1 MINTGLKTFAYSF
14 VFSLFAIFAANK
26 TLCRPADMPEK
37 SLPHSNI
44 SAFLKASPA
53 AVTNH
58 KAKVKK
64 ITLIKEDKPQQQ
76 AEIKVEST
84 DIQLVAK
91 STRQEKPQVVEM
103 AQKEQPQRP
112 AKKERII
119 AALEKV
125 ELPTLNKPQK
135 TSAAKPKKINATKSK
150 TLQTK
155 TASAE
160 KAPLDL
166 LSQKQPEPRKNPPVK
181 IAQKEEHKDLLLI
194 PLQRDNR
201 KIAGMHEKIKIN
213 SDEAQKQVAMLNF
226 DKPIK
231 SVVAE
236 TENKANSLK
245 GELKSAEA
253 EQWVP
258 MAQKK
263 GEITVKREADEIYD
277 VSKVEI
283 PEERPEIKISVEE
296 AEPQEASKESES
308 EAMIAPDKNQEQDD
322 DKWIA
327 AKGTK
332 FPVNQNVLEQEYYK
346 QAQDTQ
352 KITEVLTGEPKDTK
366 KNEVKVAGEV
376 VQNILIPI
384 PEEIVNDKNLM
395 PQLVSDPT
403 NKKLEEDLLQKE
415 KEMLA
420 DSGEEVPFIA
430 ENKDT
435 TPAEEKE
442 SANNNKGLLNSLSSL
457 FSTSET
463 ESKKAASQ
471 SASNQKN
478 DVPGKILPT
487 EIRLSFQPNRAE
499 ISGKTLDWIQAFANK
514 TKENEHTVLEIR
526 LDGTSSF
533 ELQQKRLNLLYNIL
547 TNLGL
552 DYKKVNTVFT
562 NREPNSFV
570 LRVVNRSER
579 TDDMMSP
586 VRAMYYKKW

>member
-26 TLCRPADMPEK
+26 TLCRPADTPEK

-64 ITLIKEDKPQQQ
+64 ITLNKEDKPQQQ

-91 STRQEKPQVVEM
+91 LTPQEKPQVVEM

-125 ELPTLNKPQK
+125 ELPALNKPQK
-135 TSAAKPKKINATKSK
+135 TSASKPKKINATKSK
-150 TLQTK
+150 TFQTK

-181 IAQKEEHKDLLLI
+181 IAQKEERKDLLLI

-253 EQWVP
+253 EQWVS

-263 GEITVKREADEIYD
+263 GEIAVKREANEIYD

-352 KITEVLTGEPKDTK
+352 KITEVLTGGPKDTK

-395 PQLVSDPT
+395 PQLVSDPA

-415 KEMLA
+415 KGMLA

-442 SANNNKGLLNSLSSL
+442 SANNKGLLNSLSSL

-463 ESKKAASQ
+463 ESKKATSH

>member
-64 ITLIKEDKPQQQ
+64 ITLIKEDKPQQP

-91 STRQEKPQVVEM
+91 STPQEKPQVVEM

-125 ELPTLNKPQK
+125 ELPALNKPQK
-135 TSAAKPKKINATKSK
+135 TSASKPKKINATKSK
-150 TLQTK
+150 TFQTK

-201 KIAGMHEKIKIN
+201 KIAGIHEKIKIN
-213 SDEAQKQVAMLNF
+213 SDEAQKQVAMLDF

-395 PQLVSDPT
+395 PQLVSDPA

-415 KEMLA
+415 KGMLA
-420 DSGEEVPFIA
+420 DSGEEIPFIA

-435 TPAEEKE
+435 TPTEEKE
-442 SANNNKGLLNSLSSL
+442 SANNKGLLNSLSSL

-463 ESKKAASQ
+463 ESKKATSQ

-514 TKENEHTVLEIR
+514 TKENEYTVLEIR

>member
-64 ITLIKEDKPQQQ
+64 ITLIKEDKPQQP

-91 STRQEKPQVVEM
+91 STPQEKPQVVEM

-125 ELPTLNKPQK
+125 ELPALNKPQK
-135 TSAAKPKKINATKSK
+135 TSASKPKKINATKSK
-150 TLQTK
+150 TFQTK

-201 KIAGMHEKIKIN
+201 KIAGIHEKIKIN
-213 SDEAQKQVAMLNF
+213 SDEAQKQVAMLDF

-395 PQLVSDPT
+395 PQLVSDPA

-415 KEMLA
+415 KGMLA
-420 DSGEEVPFIA
+420 DSGEEIPFIA

-435 TPAEEKE
+435 TPTEEKE
-442 SANNNKGLLNSLSSL
+442 SANNKGLLNSLSSL

-463 ESKKAASQ
+463 ESKKATSQ

>member
-64 ITLIKEDKPQQQ
+64 ITLIKEDKPQQP

-91 STRQEKPQVVEM
+91 SIPQEKPQIVEA

-125 ELPTLNKPQK
+125 ELPALNKPQK
-135 TSAAKPKKINATKSK
+135 TSASKPKKINATKSK
-150 TLQTK
+150 TFQTK

-201 KIAGMHEKIKIN
+201 KIAGIHEKIKIN
-213 SDEAQKQVAMLNF
+213 SDEAQKQVAMLDF

-395 PQLVSDPT
+395 PQLVSDPA

-415 KEMLA
+415 KGMLA

-430 ENKDT
+430 ENKDA
-435 TPAEEKE
+435 TPTEEKE
-442 SANNNKGLLNSLSSL
+442 SANNKGLLNSLSSL

>member
-64 ITLIKEDKPQQQ
+64 ITLIKEDKPQQP

-91 STRQEKPQVVEM
+91 STPQEKPQVVEM

-125 ELPTLNKPQK
+125 ELPALNKPQK
-135 TSAAKPKKINATKSK
+135 TSASKPKKINATKSK
-150 TLQTK
+150 TFQTK

-201 KIAGMHEKIKIN
+201 KIAGIHEKIKIN
-213 SDEAQKQVAMLNF
+213 SDEAQKQVAMLDF

-308 EAMIAPDKNQEQDD
+308 EAMMAPDKNQEQDD

-395 PQLVSDPT
+395 PQLVSDPA

-415 KEMLA
+415 KGMLA
-420 DSGEEVPFIA
+420 DSGEEIPFIA

-435 TPAEEKE
+435 TPTEEKE
-442 SANNNKGLLNSLSSL
+442 SANNKGLLNSLSSL

-463 ESKKAASQ
+463 ESKKATSQ

-552 DYKKVNTVFT
+552 DYEKVNTVFT

-570 LRVVNRSER
+570 LRTVKTKEDSDKKQFDPASV
-579 TDDMMSP
+579 
-586 VRAMYYKKW
+586 YYRKW